1 MDHDDTSQFVQD
13 LNNVMVFGGCKNYI
27 GDRKN
32 CTNNFILYPG
42 LQGRSAGNRRCQTD
56 DNGVFAEQ
64 FHEGNTCVT
73 ADGDFY
79 SFSGCTPSN
88 LATTVYVTRNNTLL
102 SDAGASFQPPC
113 GTSSWAQWQSLG
125 QDAGSRTGTTPD
137 VATLM
142 QMALDKL
149 AL

>member
-1 MDHDDTSQFVQD
+1 V
-13 LNNVMVFGGCKNYI
+13 
-27 GDRKN
+27 
-32 CTNNFILYPG
+32 
-42 LQGRSAGNRRCQTD
+42 QGRSAGNRKCQTD

-79 SFSGCTPSN
+79 SFSGCTPDN

-102 SDAGASFQPPC
+102 SDAGASFQGPC
-113 GTSSWAQWQSLG
+113 GTTSWAQWQSLG